1 MSDSLPLRDH
11 YLALINDI
19 IETTLKGKISSV
31 EQVYQMLLKGITSG
45 TGEVFELVLSD
56 RLNAIQSQV
65 DSETDELKTAKATR
79 SLRAAKT
86 IQTQWQ
92 RWQEQNKA
100 TEAISLSMREIT
112 TATADERLT
121 ALWRATDPNQKYPLN
136 LSQLQQLAK
145 SLQQFA
151 TANED
156 FQQIA
161 DGINNGIISWQRIQ
175 ANLLNWMYE
184 QKNSL
189 GFGGVPG
196 ENSPWTSWAKIVNS
210 EIPQAFFHTLAV
222 EQSALEFAQ
231 KQQQISLSNWVELTI
246 VLQLLQRGLINWFDS
261 YGALRYQQAYDI
273 KAGPKLSISTFLTF
287 AVIWSQ
293 LASGFQNQ
301 AIIYSNSATQIMLQ
315 ILRTFAQRPYFP
327 LYGGIFASFSGSYL
341 RDALDYLDAP
351 LSSAAGT
358 QEKARILTLLG
369 YSQRGLGKYDRSL
382 DFHQQALEIA
392 RKAEDKTCEIANL
405 NHLSRT
411 YVQQQNYSEAINYSQ
426 RALIY
431 SRQTGDKTGEANA
444 LVNLGYSE
452 VMQAKQT
459 ENSEIEVY
467 ESAINYLEQGL
478 KLAEKLNDL
487 QSQALCFS
495 SLGIA
500 YLVTAQYPTA
510 IKYLENA
517 FRTAQV
523 SGDLYLQ
530 GRNLA
535 YLAEANYLIANY
547 EKAVYTG
554 SLGMYLLEQ
563 IASNEWRQPAGL
575 LTIISGQIGTDKFQL
590 LLQENRP
597 KMIAIIGVDGY
608 DYIPNLLVKYQEDM

>member
-1 MSDSLPLRDH
+1 VSDSLPLRDH

-56 RLNAIQSQV
+56 RLNTIQSQL
-65 DSETDELKTAKATR
+65 DSETDELRKAKATR

-121 ALWRATDPNQKYPLN
+121 ALLRATDPNQKYPLN
-136 LSQLQQLAK
+136 LSQLQQLAQ
-145 SLQQFA
+145 SLQKF
-151 TANED
+151 TSANED
-156 FQQIA
+156 FGQIA
-161 DGINNGIISWQRIQ
+161 DGITRGIASWQRIQ

-184 QKNSL
+184 RKNSL

-196 ENSPWTSWAKIVNS
+196 ENSPWASWAKVVNS
-210 EIPQAFFHTLAV
+210 EVPQAFFHTLAV
-222 EQSALEFAQ
+222 EKSALEFAE
-231 KQQQISLSNWVELTI
+231 KQQTISLSNWVELTI
-246 VLQLLQRGLINWFDS
+246 ILQLLQRGLINWFD
-261 YGALRYQQAYDI
+261 QQAYDI
-273 KAGPKLSISTFLTF
+273 QAGPKLSISTFLTF

-301 AIIYSNSATQIMLQ
+301 ALIYSNGASQIMLQ

-351 LSSAAGT
+351 LRSAEGT

-369 YSQRGLGKYDRSL
+369 YSQRGLGRYDRSL
-382 DFHQQALEIA
+382 DFHQQAIEIA
-392 RKAEDKTCEIANL
+392 RKAGDKTCEIANL

-411 YVQQQNYSEAINYSQ
+411 YVQQQNYAQAINYSQ
-426 RALIY
+426 RALIF

-459 ENSEIEVY
+459 EISEPEVY
-467 ESAINYLEQGL
+467 ELAINYLEQGL
-478 KLAEKLNDL
+478 KLAEKLSDL

-500 YLVTAQYPTA
+500 YLVTTQYTTA

-535 YLAEANYLIANY
+535 YLAEANYQIANY

-563 IASNEWRQPAGL
+563 IAADEWRQPAGL
-575 LTIISGQIGTDKFQL
+575 LTIIRGQMGIDKFQL
-590 LLQENRP
+590 LLQQNRP
-597 KMIAIIGVDGY
+597 KMIAVIGVDGY
-608 DYIPNLLVKYQEDM
+608 DHIPKLLVKYQEDM

>member
-1 MSDSLPLRDH
+1 VSESLPLRDH
-11 YLALINDI
+11 YLALIDDI

-56 RLNAIQSQV
+56 RLNTIQSQV
-65 DSETDELKTAKATR
+65 DSETDELRKAKATR

-121 ALWRATDPNQKYPLN
+121 ALLRATDSNQKYPLN
-136 LSQLQQLAK
+136 LSQLQQLAQ
-145 SLQQFA
+145 SLQKF
-151 TANED
+151 TSANED
-156 FQQIA
+156 FGQIA
-161 DGINNGIISWQRIQ
+161 DGITRGIASWQRIQ

-184 QKNSL
+184 RKNSL

-196 ENSPWTSWAKIVNS
+196 ENSPWASWAKVVNS
-210 EIPQAFFHTLAV
+210 EVPQAFFHTLAV
-222 EQSALEFAQ
+222 EQSALEFAE
-231 KQQQISLSNWVELTI
+231 KQQAISLSNWVELTI
-246 VLQLLQRGLINWFDS
+246 ILQLLQRGLINWFD
-261 YGALRYQQAYDI
+261 QQAYDI
-273 KAGPKLSISTFLTF
+273 QAGPKLSISTFLTF

-301 AIIYSNSATQIMLQ
+301 ALIYSNGASQIMLQ

-351 LSSAAGT
+351 LRSAEGT

-369 YSQRGLGKYDRSL
+369 YSQRGLGRYDRSL
-382 DFHQQALEIA
+382 DFHQQAIEIA
-392 RKAEDKTCEIANL
+392 RKAGDKTCEIANL

-411 YVQQQNYSEAINYSQ
+411 YVQQQNYAEAINYSQ
-426 RALIY
+426 RALIF

-459 ENSEIEVY
+459 QISEPEVY

-478 KLAEKLNDL
+478 KLAEKLSDL

-500 YLVTAQYPTA
+500 YLVTTQYTTA

-517 FRTAQV
+517 LRTAQV

-535 YLAEANYLIANY
+535 YLSEANYQIANY

-563 IASNEWRQPAGL
+563 IAADEWRQPAGL
-575 LTIISGQIGTDKFQL
+575 LTIIRGQMGMDKFQL
-590 LLQENRP
+590 LLQQNRP

-608 DYIPNLLVKYQEDM
+608 DHIPKLLVKYQEDI

>member
-1 MSDSLPLRDH
+1 
-11 YLALINDI
+11 
-19 IETTLKGKISSV
+19 
-31 EQVYQMLLKGITSG
+31 
-45 TGEVFELVLSD
+45 
-56 RLNAIQSQV
+56 
-65 DSETDELKTAKATR
+65 
-79 SLRAAKT
+79 
-86 IQTQWQ
+86 
-92 RWQEQNKA
+92 
-100 TEAISLSMREIT
+100 MREIT

-121 ALWRATDPNQKYPLN
+121 ALLRATDPNLKYPLN

-151 TANED
+151 SANQD
-156 FQQIA
+156 FQEIA
-161 DGINNGIISWQRIQ
+161 DGINRGIASWQRIQ

-184 QKNSL
+184 PKSSL
-189 GFGGVPG
+189 GFGGIPG
-196 ENSPWTSWAKIVNS
+196 ENSPWASWAKVVNS
-210 EIPQAFFHTLAV
+210 EVPQAFFQILAK

-231 KQQQISLSNWVELTI
+231 QQQQISLSNWVELTI
-246 VLQLLQRGLINWFDS
+246 VLQFLQRGLINWFD
-261 YGALRYQQAYDI
+261 QQAYDI

-301 AIIYSNSATQIMLQ
+301 ALIYSNGASQIMLQ

-351 LSSAAGT
+351 LRSAEGT

-369 YSQRGLGKYDRSL
+369 YSQRGLGRYDRSL
-382 DFHQQALEIA
+382 DFHQQAVEIA
-392 RKAEDKTCEIANL
+392 RTAGDKACEIANL

-411 YVQQQNYSEAINYSQ
+411 YVQQQNYGEAINYSQ

-459 ENSEIEVY
+459 EISEPEVY

-517 FRTAQV
+517 FKIAQI

-535 YLAEANYLIANY
+535 YLAEANYMMANY
-547 EKAVYTG
+547 EKAVYSG

-563 IASNEWRQPAGL
+563 IASDEWRQPAAL
-575 LTIISGQIGTDKFQL
+575 LTIIRGQMGIDKFQL
-590 LLQENRP
+590 LLQQNRQN
-597 KMIAIIGVDGY
+597 MIAIIGVDGY
-608 DYIPNLLVKYQEDM
+608 DYIPTLLVKYQEDM

>member
-1 MSDSLPLRDH
+1 MSESLPLRDH
-11 YLALINDI
+11 YLALIDDI

-56 RLNAIQSQV
+56 RLNTIQSQV
-65 DSETDELKTAKATR
+65 DSETDELRKAKATR

-121 ALWRATDPNQKYPLN
+121 ALLRATDSNQKYPLN
-136 LSQLQQLAK
+136 LSQLQQLAQ
-145 SLQQFA
+145 SLQKF
-151 TANED
+151 TSANED
-156 FQQIA
+156 FGQIA
-161 DGINNGIISWQRIQ
+161 DGITRGIASWQRIQ

-184 QKNSL
+184 RKNSL

-196 ENSPWTSWAKIVNS
+196 ENSPWASWAKVVNS
-210 EIPQAFFHTLAV
+210 EVPQAFFHTLAV
-222 EQSALEFAQ
+222 EQSALEFAE
-231 KQQQISLSNWVELTI
+231 KQQAISLSNWVELTI
-246 VLQLLQRGLINWFDS
+246 ILQLLQRGLINWFD
-261 YGALRYQQAYDI
+261 QQAYDI
-273 KAGPKLSISTFLTF
+273 QAGPKLSISTFLTF

-301 AIIYSNSATQIMLQ
+301 ALIYSNGASQIMLQ

-351 LSSAAGT
+351 LRSAEGT

-369 YSQRGLGKYDRSL
+369 YSQRGLGRYDRSL
-382 DFHQQALEIA
+382 DFHQQAIEIA
-392 RKAEDKTCEIANL
+392 RKAGDKTCEIANL

-411 YVQQQNYSEAINYSQ
+411 YVQQQNYAEAINYSQ
-426 RALIY
+426 RALIF

-459 ENSEIEVY
+459 QISEPEVY

-478 KLAEKLNDL
+478 KLAEKLSDL

-500 YLVTAQYPTA
+500 YLVTTQYTTA

-517 FRTAQV
+517 LRTAQV

-535 YLAEANYLIANY
+535 YLSEANYQIANY

-563 IASNEWRQPAGL
+563 IAADEWRQPAGL
-575 LTIISGQIGTDKFQL
+575 LTIIRGQMGMDKFQL
-590 LLQENRP
+590 LLQQNRP

-608 DYIPNLLVKYQEDM
+608 DHIPKLLVKYQEDI

>member
-31 EQVYQMLLKGITSG
+31 EQVYQMLVKGITSG

-56 RLNAIQSQV
+56 RLHTLQSQV
-65 DSETDELKTAKATR
+65 DSETDELKKAKATR

-100 TEAISLSMREIT
+100 NEVIALSMREIT
-112 TATADERLT
+112 TATSDQRLT
-121 ALWRATDPNQKYPLN
+121 ALLRAIDPNQKYPLN

-151 TANED
+151 SANED
-156 FQQIA
+156 FPQIS
-161 DGINNGIISWQRIQ
+161 DGINRGITAWQKLQ
-175 ANLLNWMYE
+175 PNLLNWMYE

-196 ENSPWTSWAKIVNS
+196 ENGPWASWAKVVNS
-210 EIPQAFFHTLAV
+210 EVSQAFFHTLAI

-231 KQQQISLSNWVELTI
+231 KYQSMSLSNWVELVI
-246 VLQLLQRGLINWFDS
+246 VLQFLQRGLIGWFD
-261 YGALRYQQAYDI
+261 QQAYDI
-273 KAGPKLSISTFLTF
+273 QAGPKLSISTFLTF

-293 LASGFQNQ
+293 LSSVFENQ
-301 AIIYSNSATQIMLQ
+301 AVIYSNGAAQIMLQ

-341 RDALDYLDAP
+341 RDALNYLDEP
-351 LSSAAGT
+351 LRSAAGT

-369 YSQRGLGKYDRSL
+369 YSQRALGNYPRSIN
-382 DFHQQALEIA
+382 FHQQALEIA
-392 RKAEDKTCEIANL
+392 RNAQDTTCEIANL

-411 YVQQQNYSEAINYSQ
+411 YVQEKNYAEAINNSQ
-426 RALIY
+426 RALIL
-431 SRQTGDKTGEANA
+431 SRQTGDKTGETNA

-452 VMQAKQT
+452 VMQAQQLENT
-459 ENSEIEVY
+459 EPEVY
-467 ESAINYLEQGL
+467 ESAINYLAQGL
-478 KLAEKLNDL
+478 KLAEKIGDIQT
-487 QSQALCFS
+487 QSLCFS

-500 YLVTAQYPTA
+500 YLVTSQYEEA
-510 IKYLENA
+510 IKYLEQG

-523 SGDLYLQ
+523 SGDLYIQ

-535 YLAEANYLIANY
+535 YLSEAYYNLLNF
-547 EKAVYTG
+547 EKAIYTG

-563 IASNEWRQPAGL
+563 ISSQEWQQPAGL
-575 LTIISGQIGTDKFQL
+575 LTTIKRQLGEDKFQV
-590 LLQENRP
+590 LLQQNRP
-597 KMIAIIGVDGY
+597 KIISVIGVDGY
-608 DYIPNLLVKYQEDM
+608 DYLPDLLARY

>member
-1 MSDSLPLRDH
+1 
-11 YLALINDI
+11 
-19 IETTLKGKISSV
+19 
-31 EQVYQMLLKGITSG
+31 
-45 TGEVFELVLSD
+45 
-56 RLNAIQSQV
+56 
-65 DSETDELKTAKATR
+65 
-79 SLRAAKT
+79 
-86 IQTQWQ
+86 
-92 RWQEQNKA
+92 
-100 TEAISLSMREIT
+100 
-112 TATADERLT
+112 
-121 ALWRATDPNQKYPLN
+121 
-136 LSQLQQLAK
+136 
-145 SLQQFA
+145 
-151 TANED
+151 
-156 FQQIA
+156 
-161 DGINNGIISWQRIQ
+161 
-175 ANLLNWMYE
+175 MYE
-184 QKNSL
+184 RKNSL

-196 ENSPWTSWAKIVNS
+196 ENSPWASWAKVVNS
-210 EIPQAFFHTLAV
+210 EVPQAFFHTLAV
-222 EQSALEFAQ
+222 EQSALEFAE
-231 KQQQISLSNWVELTI
+231 KQQTISLSNWVELTI
-246 VLQLLQRGLINWFDS
+246 ILQLLQRGLINWFD
-261 YGALRYQQAYDI
+261 QQAYDI
-273 KAGPKLSISTFLTF
+273 QAGPKLSISTFLTF

-301 AIIYSNSATQIMLQ
+301 ALIYSNGASQIMLQ

-351 LSSAAGT
+351 LRSAEGT

-369 YSQRGLGKYDRSL
+369 YSQRGLGRYDRSL
-382 DFHQQALEIA
+382 DFHQQAIEIA
-392 RKAEDKTCEIANL
+392 RKAGDKTCEIANL

-411 YVQQQNYSEAINYSQ
+411 YVQQQNYGEAINYSQ
-426 RALIY
+426 RALIF

-459 ENSEIEVY
+459 EISEPEVY
-467 ESAINYLEQGL
+467 EFAINYLEQGL
-478 KLAEKLNDL
+478 KLAEKLSDL

-500 YLVTAQYPTA
+500 YLVTTQYTTA

-535 YLAEANYLIANY
+535 YLSEANYQIANY

-563 IASNEWRQPAGL
+563 IAADEWRQPAGL
-575 LTIISGQIGTDKFQL
+575 LTIIRGQMGIDKFQL
-590 LLQENRP
+590 LLQQNRP

-608 DYIPNLLVKYQEDM
+608 DHIPKLLMKYQEDM

>member
-1 MSDSLPLRDH
+1 MSDSLPLGEH

-56 RLNAIQSQV
+56 RLNIIQSQV
-65 DSETDELKTAKATR
+65 DEETDELKKAKATR

-100 TEAISLSMREIT
+100 NEVIALSMREIT
-112 TATADERLT
+112 TASSDERLT
-121 ALWRATDPNQKYPLN
+121 ALLRATDPNQKYPLN

-151 TANED
+151 SANED
-156 FQQIA
+156 FQQIS
-161 DGINNGIISWQRIQ
+161 DGINRGITAWQKLQ
-175 ANLLNWMYE
+175 PNLLNWMYE

-189 GFGGVPG
+189 GFGGIPG
-196 ENSPWTSWAKIVNS
+196 ENSPWASWAKVVNS
-210 EIPQAFFHTLAV
+210 EVPQAFFHTLAV

-231 KQQQISLSNWVELTI
+231 KYQSMSLSDWVELVI
-246 VLQLLQRGLINWFDS
+246 VLQFLQRGLIGWFD
-261 YGALRYQQAYDI
+261 QQAYDI
-273 KAGPKLSISTFLTF
+273 QAGPKLSISTFLTF

-293 LASGFQNQ
+293 LASVFQDQ
-301 AIIYSNSATQIMLQ
+301 AIIYSHGAAQIMLQ

-341 RDALDYLDAP
+341 RDALDYLDVP
-351 LSSAAGT
+351 LRSAEGT

-369 YSQRGLGKYDRSL
+369 YSQRGLGRYDRSL
-382 DFHQQALEIA
+382 NFHQQALEIA
-392 RKAEDKTCEIANL
+392 RNAGDKICEIANL
-405 NHLSRT
+405 NHVSRT
-411 YVQQQNYSEAINYSQ
+411 YVQQQNYGEAINYSQ
-426 RALIY
+426 RALIF
-431 SRQTGDKTGEANA
+431 SRQIGDKTGEANA

-452 VMQAKQT
+452 VMQAKQN
-459 ENSEIEVY
+459 EVSEPEVY

-495 SLGIA
+495 SLGIG
-500 YLVTAQYPTA
+500 YLVTEQYSTA

-517 FRTAQV
+517 FKTAQV

-535 YLAEANYLIANY
+535 YLAEAYYLMANY

-563 IASNEWRQPAGL
+563 IASEEWRQPAAL
-575 LTIISGQIGTDKFQL
+575 LTIIRGQLGADKFHL
-590 LLQENRP
+590 LLQQNRP
-597 KMIAIIGVDGY
+597 KMIAVIGVDGY
-608 DYIPNLLVKYQEDM
+608 DYIPELLVKYQ

>member
-1 MSDSLPLRDH
+1 VSDSLPLQDQ
-11 YLALINDI
+11 YLAVIDEI

-56 RLNAIQSQV
+56 RLNALQFQV
-65 DSETDELKTAKATR
+65 DTEADELKKAKAMR
-79 SLRAAKT
+79 SLRAVKT
-86 IQTQWQ
+86 IQSQWQ
-92 RWQEQNKA
+92 RWQEQNKI
-100 TEAISLSMREIT
+100 TEAIALSIREIT
-112 TATADERLT
+112 TANPDQRLT
-121 ALWRATDPNQKYPLN
+121 AFLRTTDPNLKYPLN

-145 SLQQFA
+145 SLRQFA

-161 DGINNGIISWQRIQ
+161 DGINSGIATWQKLQ
-175 ANLLNWMYE
+175 PNLLNWMYE
-184 QKNSL
+184 KKNSL

-196 ENSPWTSWAKIVNS
+196 EQGPWASWAKVVNS
-210 EIPQAFFHTLAV
+210 EFSQAFFHTLAT
-222 EQSALEFAQ
+222 EQSAIEFVQ
-231 KQQQISLSNWVELTI
+231 KQQVISLSNWVELAI
-246 VLQLLQRGLINWFDS
+246 VLQFLQRGLINWFD
-261 YGALRYQQAYDI
+261 QQAYDI
-273 KAGPKLSISTFLTF
+273 TAGPKLSISTFLTF

-293 LASGFQNQ
+293 LASGFENQ
-301 AIIYSNSATQIMLQ
+301 AVYSNGASQIMLQ

-351 LSSAAGT
+351 LRSVEKT

-369 YSQRGLGKYDRSL
+369 YSQRNLGKYERSL
-382 DFHQQALEIA
+382 NFHQQAVEIA
-392 RKAEDKTCEIANL
+392 RTAGDKTCEIANL

-411 YVQQQNYSEAINYSQ
+411 YVQQENYGEAINYSQ
-426 RALIY
+426 RALIF

-452 VMQAKQT
+452 VMQAKQAQ
-459 ENSEIEVY
+459 NSRTEVY
-467 ESAINYLEQGL
+467 ELAINYLEQGL
-478 KLAEKLNDL
+478 KLAEKLGDL

-500 YLVTAQYPTA
+500 YLVTTQYATA

-517 FRTAQV
+517 FKTAQI

-535 YLAEANYLIANY
+535 YLAEANYHISNY
-547 EKAVYTG
+547 EKAIYTG

-563 IASNEWRQPAGL
+563 IAADEWRQPAGL
-575 LTIISGQIGTDKFQL
+575 LTIIKGQIGIDKFQL
-590 LLQENRP
+590 FLQQHRP
-597 KMIAIIGVDGY
+597 KIIAVIGVDGY
-608 DYIPNLLVKYQEDM
+608 DYLPNLLMKYQEDI

>member
-1 MSDSLPLRDH
+1 VSDSLPLGDH

-56 RLNAIQSQV
+56 RLNIIQSQV
-65 DSETDELKTAKATR
+65 DGETDELKKAKATR

-100 TEAISLSMREIT
+100 NEIIALSMREIT
-112 TATADERLT
+112 TASSDERLT
-121 ALWRATDPNQKYPLN
+121 ALLRATDPNQKYPLN
-136 LSQLQQLAK
+136 LSQLQQLAR

-151 TANED
+151 SANED
-156 FQQIA
+156 FQQIS
-161 DGINNGIISWQRIQ
+161 DGINRGITAWQKLQ
-175 ANLLNWMYE
+175 PNLLNWIYE

-189 GFGGVPG
+189 GFGGIPG
-196 ENSPWTSWAKIVNS
+196 ENSPWASWAKVVNS
-210 EIPQAFFHTLAV
+210 EVLQAFFHTLAV
-222 EQSALEFAQ
+222 EQSALEFAEKSQ
-231 KQQQISLSNWVELTI
+231 NMSFSDWVELVI
-246 VLQLLQRGLINWFDS
+246 VLQFLQRGLIGWFD
-261 YGALRYQQAYDI
+261 QQAYDI
-273 KAGPKLSISTFLTF
+273 QAGPKLSISTFLTF

-293 LASGFQNQ
+293 LASVFQNQ
-301 AIIYSNSATQIMLQ
+301 AIIYSNSAAQIMLQ

-341 RDALDYLDAP
+341 RDALDYLDVP
-351 LSSAAGT
+351 LSSAEGT

-369 YSQRGLGKYDRSL
+369 YSQRGLGRYDRSL
-382 DFHQQALEIA
+382 NFHQQALEIA
-392 RKAEDKTCEIANL
+392 RNAGDKICEIANL
-405 NHLSRT
+405 NHVSRT
-411 YVQQQNYSEAINYSQ
+411 YVEQQNYGEAVNYSQ
-426 RALIY
+426 RALIF
-431 SRQTGDKTGEANA
+431 SRQIGDKTGEANA

-452 VMQAKQT
+452 VMQAKQN
-459 ENSEIEVY
+459 EVSEPEVY

-495 SLGIA
+495 SLGIG
-500 YLVTAQYPTA
+500 YLVTEKYSTA

-517 FRTAQV
+517 FKTAQA

-535 YLAEANYLIANY
+535 YLAEAYYLMANY

-563 IASNEWRQPAGL
+563 IASEEWRQPAAL
-575 LTIISGQIGTDKFQL
+575 LTIIRGQLGADKFQL
-590 LLQENRP
+590 LLQQNRP

-608 DYIPNLLVKYQEDM
+608 DYIPELLVKYQESM